1 MDALVLHGVE
11 ESVCDLV
18 GQAAIDEHD
27 DAVQLQHLGS
37 LLLRVGVP
45 PVLAIHVVHNLVQVG
60 AFSCAICCACMF
72 GIVWASLSVVHRLIC
87 RTSYV
92 CLCL

>member
-37 LLLRVGVP
+37 LLLRAGVP
-45 PVLAIHVVHNLVQVG
+45 PVIAIHVVHSLVQVG
-60 AFSCAICCACMF
+60 ALPCAMCRGLVLF
-72 GIVWASLSVVHRLIC
+72 IVQALAYLAFC
-87 RTSYV
+87 N
-92 CLCL
+92 